1 MATSTAPPSAPAG
14 PPPKKGRNKKG
25 ADPRDASE
33 QIAAKIAQLEQDAA
47 GEKDQD
53 VEIEREV
60 KKANRELSQLLS
72 QFESPMKKVEE
83 VRKRYSALFA
93 DMKRAEREHVK
104 AKKRADQLQKE
115 KDSGKTDLNKMTTLK
130 ERLEKMSR
138 DLTKENKKLKEENV
152 QREAT
157 ESRHREELHQR
168 LERMILDV
176 EDVISSKENPEP
188 QQVDTDLDRLFEEKF
203 KSFLDQWECREK
215 QFKSLLRVKE
225 LEILYHQA
233 KLDQQRKAQE
243 VESSKSNQLT
253 RQVTTFS
260 QTEAELRSQLNIYVE
275 KFKQVEDTLNNSN
288 DLFLTFRR
296 EMEEMSKKT
305 KRLEKENLVLTRK
318 QEATNKNIL
327 EMAEERTR
335 TQQEMEKLRRK
346 NENLEKLC
354 RGMQAQ
360 GRGQVPPH
368 ELDPDDEGTESEYLD
383 DDEYD
388 EEGSEEYDEDTEEE
402 AINVRPGPE
411 QAKVYGP
418 PPPPPQP
425 MVNGK
430 VNGKVNGQVNGVR
443 KS

>member
-1 MATSTAPPSAPAG
+1 MT
-14 PPPKKGRNKKG
+14 
-25 ADPRDASE
+25 DP
-33 QIAAKIAQLEQDAA
+33 
-47 GEKDQD
+47 
-53 VEIEREV
+53 
-60 KKANRELSQLLS
+60 
-72 QFESPMKKVEE
+72 
-83 VRKRYSALFA
+83 
-93 DMKRAEREHVK
+93 
-104 AKKRADQLQKE
+104 
-115 KDSGKTDLNKMTTLK
+115 
-130 ERLEKMSR
+130 
-138 DLTKENKKLKEENV
+138 
-152 QREAT
+152 
-157 ESRHREELHQR
+157 
-168 LERMILDV
+168 
-176 EDVISSKENPEP
+176 
-188 QQVDTDLDRLFEEKF
+188 
-203 KSFLDQWECREK
+203 
-215 QFKSLLRVKE
+215 
-225 LEILYHQA
+225 
-233 KLDQQRKAQE
+233 
-243 VESSKSNQLT
+243 
-253 RQVTTFS
+253 
-260 QTEAELRSQLNIYVE
+260 
-275 KFKQVEDTLNNSN
+275 QVEDTLNNSN